1 VKASWLINTGGI
13 QEDDS
18 SGVMPMKNNWQ
29 RLVGSKAGQNE
40 GREMCR
46 LVLVFYAQF
55 PIGFY
60 LRIRFPFCNNL
71 TAHML

>member
-29 RLVGSKAGQNE
+29 RLVGSKASMKVGKCA
-40 GREMCR
+40 G
-46 LVLVFYAQF
+46 
-55 PIGFY
+55 
-60 LRIRFPFCNNL
+60 
-71 TAHML
+71 